1 MLICLMLHNSRP
13 HAYQGYEKSQDMYDS
28 FVKSQIAVCDEV
40 KRDNGKQIYLKE
52 QNNHPDALKYKR
64 KQDVLESLVNL
75 RESVSISLSTESQFK
90 ESLGENISLNL
101 NEDVFCSVD
110 DDGDSGR
117 ERHVDEW
124 SNTYISERNGLKIK
138 ISQKRKHEEDANGSG
153 DKTNGTSPL
162 NTALPKKVKCDV
174 MSFDYFTGSMEE
186 NS

>member
-13 HAYQGYEKSQDMYDS
+13 HAYQGYERSQDMYDS

-52 QNNHPDALKYKR
+52 QNNHHDALKYKR

-110 DDGDSGR
+110 DDGDSGI

-124 SNTYISERNGLKIK
+124 SNTYISERKWVKNKNITEK
-138 ISQKRKHEEDANGSG
+138 
-153 DKTNGTSPL
+153 KTRGRC
-162 NTALPKKVKCDV
+162 K
-174 MSFDYFTGSMEE
+174 
-186 NS
+186 